1 MWENDGLP
9 NKYPGYK
16 QPVLMGKN
24 FAGSILM
31 SYIKINPRWLKN
43 VNVKNKVV
51 RIKKEH

>member
-16 QPVLMGKN
+16 QPVLRGKN

-31 SYIKINPRWLKN
+31 SYIKINLKN
-43 VNVKNKVV
+43 SQNAPPQTLTKQI
-51 RIKKEH
+51 IKQ